1 MGFGQEDHKN
11 AILITFVAYIPSAW
25 LITVGVKSQ
34 PYHLVVISVL
44 SGFPTEKLLFCFF
57 MPFHSVVVGSHSA
70 WPILQGSKAPLLE
83 GAVSIDFLE
92 FICTG
97 DWSLST
103 NQILL
108 PNGLRNLF
116 FLSFFNISGIV
127 GKGLWA
133 RTSIVSQ
140 NEKVLQ
146 HASSLYPLVI
156 EETDL
161 WFLIGRRN
169 ERD

>member
-116 FLSFFNISGIV
+116 FLSLTSLV
-127 GKGLWA
+127 LW
-133 RTSIVSQ
+133 VKDYGP
-140 NEKVLQ
+140 EPV
-146 HASSLYPLVI
+146 LYPKMRKSYNMRPHC
-156 EETDL
+156 TP
-161 WFLIGRRN
+161 WW
-169 ERD
+169 